1 MERVCVEPEDES
13 VSEAVVRAV
22 ADAEGVSPTD
32 VTPPLYE
39 SVNPEALDDL
49 FDSRS
54 GGHITFRYCGYEVN
68 VHNVGD
74 TTVLV
79 RDRDGTRAEFR

>member
-1 MERVCVEPEDES
+1 MERARVEPEDES

-22 ADAEGVSPTD
+22 ADAEGVPPTE

-49 FDSRS
+49 FGSRP
-54 GGHITFRYCGYEVN
+54 GGHVAFPYCGYEVVVRN
-68 VHNVGD
+68 AGD

-79 RDRDGTRAEFR
+79 RDRGETRAEFR

>member
-1 MERVCVEPEDES
+1 MERVRVEPDDES

-39 SVNPEALDDL
+39 SVSPEALDDL
-49 FDSRS
+49 FGARP
-54 GGHITFRYCGYEVN
+54 GGHITFPYCGYEVS
-68 VHNVGD
+68 VRNVGD

-79 RDRDGTRAEFR
+79 RDRDETPAEFR